1 MPVVLKATKQK
12 PPEEVTETPEA
23 LLTVATQFPVPTVA
37 AWAWAGRLNETR
49 VVTVSRVEAAS
60 ATMRFK
66 LCDSDKTSDPR
77 L

>member
-12 PPEEVTETPEA
+12 PPEAVTETPEA
-23 LLTVATQFPVPTVA
+23 LSTVATQFPVPTVA
-37 AWAWAGRLNETR
+37 ARAGKLKETR
-49 VVTVSRVEAAS
+49 VETASRVEAAT

-66 LCDSDKTSDPR
+66 LRNSDKTSDPR